1 MFFGFFKRKKKETE
15 VKFDNVKEWLVES
28 EQIKDILAK
37 FNNEVSTCFSQI
49 SKSFDEIE
57 PLLKKLE
64 EVDLKERRFNVRA
77 KNIVLQNKT
86 AYIEHVRH
94 FLDKL
99 EVIKSNDVKDVEKFV
114 FVTSEQ
120 LNSFLKHSFKA
131 FNVTS
136 ELIGKELKG
145 VVDCI
150 KTISNNVEGLK
161 LIDKE
166 KVKAIELIKD
176 NLGVV
181 AEKERFIDNLKSEI
195 KNKQKEEQGIDKKL
209 SSIEKKN
216 EEIKVSSEWEKKQ
229 ELIKYTALL
238 NKKLEANSAAVSG
251 LFLSIEKALKKW
263 AWKENKVLE
272 NPLILLKDSDLLNK
286 VKEDIIQDKLG
297 FDEKRKDLF
306 LKNLS
311 MITPE
316 KIVSFTEEEKK
327 IKEAIQ
333 KNEQELSDCS
343 VELIDNAQ
351 LITQKNDFIL
361 EIVKVEKKQNRLEQ
375 DILNKKSE
383 IEDVIKTVI
392 LSE

>member
-375 DILNKKSE
+375 NILNKKSE

>member
-216 EEIKVSSEWEKKQ
+216 EEIKVSSEWKKKQ